1 MATPTSNSIWSKLRR
16 GWRIQRRVIHALMIR
31 ELITR
36 FGRENIGFLWIMV
49 EPLLFAGLVGI
60 IWRFMKGPEEHGVS
74 IIAFVVSGYIPIT
87 LFRHGVSRSIAI
99 FMANSSLMYH
109 RQVHIL
115 DFILVRFLIEF
126 LGGMMAYVFIGTILV
141 YFGEFPIPADI
152 GMLIAGWM
160 LYSLFTLSLC
170 FIVAPLSEM
179 SEVLEKFVPVVTYIM
194 IPFSGLFTMVS
205 WLTPSTRA
213 YLMWSPFVNAM
224 EMMREGIWGD
234 KLTTYYSVWN
244 PLACSVVAAAIGLA
258 LCRKV
263 RKTIAVE

>member
-1 MATPTSNSIWSKLRR
+1 MSSSALRNLQK
-16 GWRIQRRVIHALMIR
+16 GWRIQTRVIYALMIR
-31 ELITR
+31 ELTTR

-60 IWRFMKGPEEHGVS
+60 IWRFMKGPEDHGVS
-74 IIAFVVSGYIPIT
+74 VIAFVVTGYIPIT
-87 LFRHGVSRSIAI
+87 LFRHGISRSIAI
-99 FMANSSLMYH
+99 FTANSSLMYH

-126 LGGMMAYVFIGTILV
+126 LGGMMAYVFIATILV
-141 YFGEFPIPADI
+141 YLGEFPIPANI

-160 LYSLFTLSLC
+160 LYSFFTLSLC

-179 SEVLEKFVPVVTYIM
+179 SEVLEKFVPVLT
-194 IPFSGLFTMVS
+194 FSGLFTMVS
-205 WLTPSTRA
+205 WLTPDLRG

-224 EMMREGIWGD
+224 ELMREGIWGD
-234 KLTTYYSVWN
+234 ELTTYYSIWN
-244 PLACSVVAAAIGLA
+244 PLGCSIVATLIGLA